1 MTSTSLIRFLCN
13 SHFHIVYVIGRRRTF
28 LVHFSKNRNGNQI
41 AKFPY
46 NVDFRSCAM
55 LLDRN
60 PFKRKNKG
68 AVLKVGSIKLL
79 LQREYSRQ
87 VSFSC
92 VRFRRVVFWR
102 SVSPTSVV
110 RRSGMA
116 YRENKFGVTVVC
128 GVHSVI
134 RGYSFVVVEL
144 ANVGVGVHH

>member
-1 MTSTSLIRFLCN
+1 MPPLE
-13 SHFHIVYVIGRRRTF
+13 
-28 LVHFSKNRNGNQI
+28 
-41 AKFPY
+41 
-46 NVDFRSCAM
+46 
-55 LLDRN
+55 
-60 PFKRKNKG
+60 
-68 AVLKVGSIKLL
+68 VGSIKLL
-79 LQREYSRQ
+79 LQREYRRQ

-92 VRFRRVVFWR
+92 LLRFRRVVQRR